1 VQVERLRE
9 RKEKS
14 LNVKE
19 FQMLQMT
26 EKQKY
31 KDQIKKQTTKVF
43 NDEIK
48 KREKLDSFAR
58 RTQEIEAEKRLAVK
72 NQLLQQIE

>member
-1 VQVERLRE
+1 
-9 RKEKS
+9 
-14 LNVKE
+14 
-19 FQMLQMT
+19 MLQMT

-72 NQLLQQIE
+72 NQLLQQIEQRK